1 MKSGPTTKP
10 EINMAPSKYFD
21 SNGTMISYSRRQPG
35 AGLENLK
42 YTKFVFKNF
51 LSY

>member
-42 YTKFVFKNF
+42 YPKFVFKNF